1 MTRRLL
7 IVVGMAALAATLLP
21 EGALAQFY
29 KGKTLTMIINYPPG
43 GPTDIEGRI
52 VALHLPVHIPG
63 KPTVIVKNLGGAGGM
78 IGSNYL
84 GEVAKPDGDTFGFF
98 TWNPV
103 AELLGDPGL
112 RVHYSKFE
120 LIAGVQNPLIF
131 YIRKDTPP
139 GLKVPTD
146 IMKTNG
152 FKVLSLDALNAN
164 TLQGALSLDILGV
177 KFSPVTGYRGLKA
190 VEIAIL
196 QNEGQMA
203 NTSLPGWRASV
214 EPTMA
219 KQGIVMALWQI
230 APPGKGGAYPRS
242 PVVPELPTFEEFY
255 ASVKGGKAPTGMA
268 YEALRAVTDTLTSMF
283 RTAFMPPNAPK
294 EAVTTMRAAFV
305 ELWKDPAFLSDYAKA
320 VKSKPVLVTGE
331 DGVEALGKLGKV
343 RPEVKT
349 FLADFANRLAKK

>member
-1 MTRRLL
+1 MLA
-7 IVVGMAALAATLLP
+7 AALLP
-21 EGALAQFY
+21 TGAVAQFY

-52 VALHLPVHIPG
+52 VAHHLPAHIPG
-63 KPTVIVKNLGGAGGM
+63 KPTVIVKNMGGAGGL

-103 AELLGDPGL
+103 AQLLGDPGL
-112 RVHYSKFE
+112 RVSYSQFE
-120 LIAGVQNPLIF
+120 LIAGVQNPLVF

-139 GLKVPTD
+139 GLQVPAD
-146 IMKTNG
+146 IMKTSG

-177 KFSPVTGYRGLKA
+177 KFTPVTGYRGLKA
-190 VEIAIL
+190 VEVAIL

-203 NTSLPGWRASV
+203 NTSLPGWRASI

-230 APPGKGGAYPRS
+230 APPAKDGSYPRS
-242 PVVPELPTFEEFY
+242 PVVPELPTFEEFH
-255 ASVKGGKAPTGMA
+255 ATVKGGKAPAGIE

-283 RTAFMPPNAPK
+283 RTAFMPPKAPQ
-294 EAVTTMRAAFV
+294 EAVATMRAAFIA
-305 ELWKDPAFLSDYAKA
+305 LWKDPAFLNDYAKA
-320 VKSKPVLVTGE
+320 VKSKPILVPGE
-331 DGVEALGKLGKV
+331 DGAASLRRLGNA
-343 RPEVKT
+343 RPEIKT
-349 FLADFANRLAKK
+349 FLADYAGRLAKR